1 MKRRKLWV
9 APAVLMFG
17 AVDANG
23 NEEKKAKQGSPCG
36 ESVIRYGEECGI
48 RNYGHCRPRNNK
60 DCDPVQIGS
69 HCYPGRAV
77 AHCKEEQQP
86 LPPPETL

>member
-1 MKRRKLWV
+1 MWI

-17 AVDANG
+17 AVDSQG
-23 NEEKKAKQGSPCG
+23 KQACDREGSPCG
-36 ESVIRYGEECGI
+36 ESVIRYGESCGV

-69 HCYPGRAV
+69 ACYPGRATAQCGV
-77 AHCKEEQQP
+77 EENNTV
-86 LPPPETL
+86 PPQTL